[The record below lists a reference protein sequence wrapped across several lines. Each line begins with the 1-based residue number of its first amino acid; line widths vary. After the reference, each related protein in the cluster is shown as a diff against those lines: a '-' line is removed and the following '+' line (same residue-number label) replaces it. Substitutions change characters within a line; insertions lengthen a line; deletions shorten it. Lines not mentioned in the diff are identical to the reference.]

1 MFGADENQVDP
12 VRHLNGTAMLWG
24 GNPEKDA
31 LYLLITPTRNDG
43 DTIYRLTIKDVPV
56 DGFWSITVYNS
67 EGYLQPNPYQAYA
80 LNSLTAQKSPGRC
93 DQHPVRRLRRQD
105 SQLPADHEGLELH
118 RATVPPA
125 SGDPERHMEIP
136 GDGARGLTLWPRGSG
151 VARGEATRGSCWTKI
166 YQGFAPSQTIGQ
178 QPFKTGPC

>member
-56 DGFWSITVYNS
+56 DGFWSITKGWNYTVRLFLPRA
-67 EGYLQPNPYQAYA
+67 EILKGTWKFPE
-80 LNSLTAQKSPGRC
+80 TE
-93 DQHPVRRLRRQD
+93 PVD
-105 SQLPADHEGLELH
+105 
-118 RATVPPA
+118 
-125 SGDPERHMEIP
+125 
-136 GDGARGLTLWPRGSG
+136 
-151 VARGEATRGSCWTKI
+151 
-166 YQGFAPSQTIGQ
+166 
-178 QPFKTGPC
+178 